1 MSTTVDTSI
10 HRALD
15 SAFAGAPAS
24 AEAQDLKEEVRASL
38 MARAAD
44 LEAAGA
50 APADAAR
57 TALAEIGDLRDVVAA
72 VADAPQDDA
81 GYAALLSAHRV
92 RPQPA
97 FVVRVT
103 LAAALL
109 AGTAA
114 LVATGVLA
122 WSVAAG
128 AALAVVAAL
137 ATGAVVADALRQET
151 TQNYPLPTGRA
162 VGFGAASAA
171 VVTALGLG
179 GLYAADLGRI
189 WLAVVAGVLLVAGVL
204 GFVVLGVTQTN
215 RHKPWTVE
223 LGRQAAGQDRFSRE
237 PEAAARFGIYSA
249 ALGLVAVLAFVVLTM
264 TVGLAWSWLALAA
277 AVPLYFL
284 LLARMLFPAAAHGPA
299 REPARPT
306 GHPAA

>member
-15 SAFAGAPAS
+15 RAFAAAPAS
-24 AEAQDLKEEVRASL
+24 DEAQDLKEEVRASL

-50 APADAAR
+50 APTEAAR

-72 VADAPQDDA
+72 VADAPADDA

-92 RPQPA
+92 RPRPA
-97 FVVRVT
+97 FVVRIT
-103 LAAALL
+103 LAAVVL
-109 AGTAA
+109 AGAAALVA

-122 WSVAAG
+122 WSVGAG
-128 AALAVVAAL
+128 AALGVVAGL
-137 ATGAVVADALRQET
+137 ATGVVVADALRQET
-151 TQNYPLPTGRA
+151 TQNYPLPGGRA
-162 VGFGAASAA
+162 LGFGAAGAA

-179 GLYAADLGRI
+179 GLFATDVGRV
-189 WLAVVAGVLLVAGVL
+189 WLAVAAGVLLVAGVL

-223 LGRQAAGQDRFSRE
+223 LGRQAAGQDRFTRE

-284 LLARMLFPAAAHGPA
+284 LLARMLFPASAGARGSAA
-299 REPARPT
+299 
-306 GHPAA
+306 

>member
-1 MSTTVDTSI
+1 MTTTVDTSI

-15 SAFAGAPAS
+15 RAFAAAPAS

-44 LEAAGA
+44 LEAAGT
-50 APADAAR
+50 APAEAAR

-72 VADAPQDDA
+72 VADTPADDA
-81 GYAALLSAHRV
+81 GHAALLSAHRV
-92 RPQPA
+92 RPRPA

-103 LAAALL
+103 LAAVVL
-109 AGTAA
+109 AGAATLEA

-122 WSVAAG
+122 WSVVAG
-128 AALAVVAAL
+128 AVLAVVAGV
-137 ATGAVVADALRQET
+137 ATGVVVADALRQET
-151 TQNYPLPTGRA
+151 TQNYPLPARRA
-162 VGFGAASAA
+162 LGFGASSAG

-179 GLYAADLGRI
+179 GLFAADLGRI
-189 WLAVVAGVLLVAGVL
+189 WLAVAAGVLLVAGVL

-223 LGRQAAGQDRFSRE
+223 LGRQAVGQDRFTRE
-237 PEAAARFGIYSA
+237 PEAAARFGIYSG

-264 TVGLAWSWLALAA
+264 TVGIAWSWLALVGAM
-277 AVPLYFL
+277 VVHMV
-284 LLARMLFPAAAHGPA
+284 LLARMLFPATRGPEA
-299 REPARPT
+299 
-306 GHPAA
+306 

>member
-15 SAFAGAPAS
+15 RAFAAAPAS

-72 VADAPQDDA
+72 VADAPADDA

-92 RPQPA
+92 RPRPA

-103 LAAALL
+103 LAAVVL
-109 AGTAA
+109 AGAAALVA

-122 WSVAAG
+122 WSAGAG
-128 AALAVVAAL
+128 AALAVVAGL
-137 ATGAVVADALRQET
+137 ATGVVVADALRQET
-151 TQNYPLPTGRA
+151 TQNYPLPGGRA
-162 VGFGAASAA
+162 LGFGAASAA
-171 VVTALGLG
+171 VMAALGLG
-179 GLYAADLGRI
+179 GLFAADLGRV
-189 WLAVVAGVLLVAGVL
+189 WLAVAAGVLLVAGVL

-223 LGRQAAGQDRFSRE
+223 LGRQAAGQDRFTRE

-284 LLARMLFPAAAHGPA
+284 LLARMLFPASAGARGSAA
-299 REPARPT
+299 
-306 GHPAA
+306 

>member
-15 SAFAGAPAS
+15 RAFAAAPAS

-72 VADAPQDDA
+72 VADAPDDDP
-81 GYAALLSAHRV
+81 GQAALLSAHRV
-92 RPQPA
+92 RPRPA

-103 LAAALL
+103 LAAVLL
-109 AGTAA
+109 AGSAALVA
-114 LVATGVLA
+114 LVATGALA
-122 WSVAAG
+122 WSAG
-128 AALAVVAAL
+128 TGAVLAVVAGL
-137 ATGAVVADALRQET
+137 ATGVVVADALRQET
-151 TQNYPLPTGRA
+151 TQSYPLPARRA
-162 VGFGAASAA
+162 LGFGAASAA
-171 VVTALGLG
+171 VVAALGLG
-179 GLYAADLGRI
+179 GLFAAGLGRI
-189 WLAVVAGVLLVAGVL
+189 WLAVAAGVLLVGGLL
-204 GFVVLGVTQTN
+204 GLVVLGVTQTN

-223 LGRQAAGQDRFSRE
+223 LGRRAAGQDRFSRE
-237 PEAAARFGIYSA
+237 PEAAARFGIYSV
-249 ALGLVAVLAFVVLTM
+249 ALGLLAVLAFVVLTM

-277 AVPLYFL
+277 AVPLFFL
-284 LLARMLFPAAAHGPA
+284 LLARMLFPAPA
-299 REPARPT
+299 PA
-306 GHPAA
+306 PAAGAGGSAA

>member
-1 MSTTVDTSI
+1 MTTTVDTSI

-15 SAFAGAPAS
+15 RAFAAAPAS

-50 APADAAR
+50 APAEAAR

-72 VADAPQDDA
+72 VADTQADDA
-81 GYAALLSAHRV
+81 GHAALLSAHRV
-92 RPQPA
+92 RPRPA
-97 FVVRVT
+97 FVVRVA
-103 LAAALL
+103 LAAVVLAGAAALV
-109 AGTAA
+109 A

-122 WSVAAG
+122 WSVGAG
-128 AALAVVAAL
+128 AALAVIAGL
-137 ATGAVVADALRQET
+137 STGVVVGDALRQET
-151 TQNYPLPTGRA
+151 TQNYPLPAGRA
-162 VGFGAASAA
+162 LGFGAASAG

-179 GLYAADLGRI
+179 GLFAADLDRI
-189 WLAVVAGVLLVAGVL
+189 WLAVGAGVLLVAGVL

-223 LGRQAAGQDRFSRE
+223 LGRQAVGQDRFSRE

-284 LLARMLFPAAAHGPA
+284 LLARMLFPARRGSAA
-299 REPARPT
+299 
-306 GHPAA
+306 

>member
-15 SAFAGAPAS
+15 RAFAAAPAS

-44 LEAAGA
+44 LQSAGA

-72 VADAPQDDA
+72 VADAPGDDP

-92 RPQPA
+92 RPRPA
-97 FVVRVT
+97 FVVRAT
-103 LAAALL
+103 LAAVLL
-109 AGTAA
+109 AGAAA
-114 LVATGVLA
+114 LVALVAAGVLA
-122 WSVAAG
+122 WSPGAG
-128 AALAVVAAL
+128 GALAVVAGL
-137 ATGAVVADALRQET
+137 ATGVVVADALRQET
-151 TQNYPLPTGRA
+151 TQSYPLPTGRA
-162 VGFGAASAA
+162 LGFGAASAA
-171 VVTALGLG
+171 VVAALGLG
-179 GLYAADLGRI
+179 GLFAADLGRI
-189 WLAVVAGVLLVAGVL
+189 WLAVAAGALLVGGVL

-223 LGRQAAGQDRFSRE
+223 LGRQAVGQDRFSRE
-237 PEAAARFGIYSA
+237 PEAAARFGIYSV
-249 ALGLVAVLAFVVLTM
+249 ALGLVAILAFVVLTM

-277 AVPLYFL
+277 AVPLFFL
-284 LLARMLFPAAAHGPA
+284 LLARMLFPAGPGGRGSAA
-299 REPARPT
+299 
-306 GHPAA
+306 